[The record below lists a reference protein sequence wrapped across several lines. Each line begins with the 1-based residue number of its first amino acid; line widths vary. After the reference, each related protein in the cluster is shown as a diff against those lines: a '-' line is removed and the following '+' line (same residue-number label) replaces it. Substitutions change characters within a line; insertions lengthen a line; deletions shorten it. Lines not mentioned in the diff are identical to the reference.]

1 MANDFTPEEIRYLK
15 ASVGADREKGKQ
27 LHMLLISQVD
37 RLPMEKLRGR
47 KSNPYISIDGK
58 VCKKIWKGRKT
69 QGAVESEDS
78 VRVFVSNLWQYGV
91 APFLKTN
98 ADDELVCDMKALK
111 ADTKKWASGEKSV
124 WKQGKK
130 RTASTRTTYSPPEKF
145 EKWFTDMSEPNQ
157 KKFMKT
163 VLCKKIVAMCTPS

>member
-1 MANDFTPEEIRYLK
+1 MANDFTPAETQLLK

-27 LHMLLISQVD
+27 LHLLLISQVD
-37 RLPMEKLRGR
+37 RLPIEKLRGR

-58 VCKKIWKGRKT
+58 VCTKIWKGRKA
-69 QGAVESEDS
+69 QGAQESEVS
-78 VRVFVSNLWQYGV
+78 VRIFISGLWQFGV

-98 ADDELVCDMKALK
+98 TEGELVCDMKALK
-111 ADTKKWASGEKSV
+111 ADTKNWANGDKSV
-124 WKQGKK
+124 WKQTRK
-130 RTASTRTTYSPPEKF
+130 TTTSTRTTYSPPEKF

-157 KKFMKT
+157 TKFMKT

>member
-58 VCKKIWKGRKT
+58 VCKKIWKGRKE

-78 VRVFVSNLWQYGV
+78 VRIFVSGLWEHGV
-91 APFLKTN
+91 APFITVD
-98 ADDELVCDMKALK
+98 ADGVASCDMKAFK

-124 WKQGKK
+124 WKQRPK

-157 KKFMKT
+157 KKFLKT
-163 VLCKKIVAMCTPS
+163 VLCKKIVGMLS

>member
-1 MANDFTPEEIRYLK
+1 MANDFTPAETQLLK
-15 ASVGADREKGKQ
+15 ASVGADHEKGKQ
-27 LHMLLISQVD
+27 LHLLLVSHVD
-37 RLPMEKLRGR
+37 RFDIEKLRGR

-69 QGAVESEDS
+69 QGAVESEES
-78 VRVFVSNLWQYGV
+78 VRIFVSGLWQYGV

-98 ADDELVCDMKALK
+98 ADGELVCDMKALK
-111 ADTKKWASGEKSV
+111 ADTKKWAKGEKSV
-124 WKQGKK
+124 WKQGRKK
-130 RTASTRTTYSPPEKF
+130 STASTRTTYSPPEKF

-163 VLCKKIVAMCTPS
+163 VLCKKIVGMLS

>member
-58 VCKKIWKGRKT
+58 VCTKIWKGRKA
-69 QGAVESEDS
+69 QGAVESEVS
-78 VRVFVSNLWQYGV
+78 VRIFISGLWQYGV

-157 KKFMKT
+157 TKFMKT